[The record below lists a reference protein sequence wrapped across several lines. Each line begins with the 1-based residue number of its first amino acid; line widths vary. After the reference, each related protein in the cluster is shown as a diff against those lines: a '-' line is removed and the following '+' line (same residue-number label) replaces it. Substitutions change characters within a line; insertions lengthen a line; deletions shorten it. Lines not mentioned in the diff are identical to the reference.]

1 MAFIRSLFVY
11 TALILGANSTLAA
24 ANSTDHLQAL
34 KQGDMKKLV
43 LHETPIEISERA
55 FLTQGADEGRLSDF
69 VGQYILL
76 NFWATWCAPCR
87 KEMPS
92 LSALQTQLGDA
103 RFKVVTIATGRNAP
117 KAMQAF
123 FDALE
128 IKNLPLYRDPKQKL
142 AKDMAVL
149 GLPMT
154 LLISPQGKEVARLRG
169 EADWASA
176 PAQALLRAWIQPTN

>member
-1 MAFIRSLFVY
+1 
-11 TALILGANSTLAA
+11 
-24 ANSTDHLQAL
+24 
-34 KQGDMKKLV
+34 
-43 LHETPIEISERA
+43 
-55 FLTQGADEGRLSDF
+55 
-69 VGQYILL
+69 
-76 NFWATWCAPCR
+76 
-87 KEMPS
+87 MPS
-92 LSALQTQLGDA
+92 LSTLQAQLGDA

-128 IKNLPLYRDPKQKL
+128 IKNLPLYRDPKQKI

-176 PAQALLRAWIQPTN
+176 PAQALLRAWIQPAQ

>member
-1 MAFIRSLFVY
+1 MAFIRSFFVY

-24 ANSTDHLQAL
+24 TNSTEHLQAL

-43 LHETPIEISERA
+43 LHKTPEISERA

-69 VGQYILL
+69 AGQYVLL

-92 LSALQTQLGDA
+92 LSTLQAQLGDT

-117 KAMQAF
+117 KAMQAM

-128 IKNLPLYRDPKQKL
+128 IKNLTLYRDPKQKL

-176 PAQALLRAWIQPTN
+176 PAQALLRAWIQSAH

>member
-1 MAFIRSLFVY
+1 
-11 TALILGANSTLAA
+11 
-24 ANSTDHLQAL
+24 
-34 KQGDMKKLV
+34 
-43 LHETPIEISERA
+43 
-55 FLTQGADEGRLSDF
+55 
-69 VGQYILL
+69 
-76 NFWATWCAPCR
+76 
-87 KEMPS
+87 MPS
-92 LSALQTQLGDA
+92 LSTLQTQLGDA
-103 RFKVVTIATGRNAP
+103 QFKVVTIATGRNAP

-154 LLISPQGKEVARLRG
+154 LLISPRGKEVARLRG

>member
-1 MAFIRSLFVY
+1 MEFIRSFFVY

-24 ANSTDHLQAL
+24 TNSTDHLQAL

-43 LHETPIEISERA
+43 LHEEISERA

-69 VGQYILL
+69 AGQYVLL
-76 NFWATWCAPCR
+76 NFWATWCTPCR

-176 PAQALLRAWIQPTN
+176 PAQALLRAWIQPKN